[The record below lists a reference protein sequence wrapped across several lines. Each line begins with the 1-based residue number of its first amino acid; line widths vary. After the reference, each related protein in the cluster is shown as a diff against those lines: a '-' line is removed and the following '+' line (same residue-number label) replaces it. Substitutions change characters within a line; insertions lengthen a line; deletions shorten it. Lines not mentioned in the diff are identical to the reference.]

1 MKISYILLQDIG
13 RWTDG
18 WIVYSIYAIMVIA
31 IVAFV
36 YYKWKKGKRTSVEIS
51 NYGKQVMKIIMIFN
65 RKKGNHTVPF

>member
-18 WIVYSIYAIMVIA
+18 WIVYSIYAIVVIA

-36 YYKWKKGKRTSVEIS
+36 YYKWKKGKENKRRNE
-51 NYGKQVMKIIMIFN
+51 QL
-65 RKKGNHTVPF
+65 RKASDENKKDFQ